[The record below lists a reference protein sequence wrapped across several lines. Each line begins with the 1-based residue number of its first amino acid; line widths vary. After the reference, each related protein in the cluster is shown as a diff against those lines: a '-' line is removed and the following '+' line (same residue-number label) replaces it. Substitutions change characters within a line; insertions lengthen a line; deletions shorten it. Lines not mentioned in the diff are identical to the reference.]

1 MPEHTFPRS
10 HTGFPAPWKSLFHTP
25 EKCLPDRHRR
35 IALIS
40 NPLRQRSENRPYVD
54 GGPPVR
60 LYAILSELTLYASSP
75 PLHHMARSIRS
86 RMPKSED
93 GVWMAARL
101 VRNWNEA
108 PKAMQTMAKRA
119 CSCFAECSL
128 PYPNV
133 TQDDDKYIYNIWVI
147 I

>member
-25 EKCLPDRHRR
+25 EKAHREYNKR
-35 IALIS
+35 ITLIL
-40 NPLRQRSENRPYVD
+40 NTLLECPKIRPYGD

-60 LYAILSELTLYASSP
+60 MYAILSELTLYASSP

-93 GVWMAARL
+93 GVWRAARL

-108 PKAMQTMAKRA
+108 PTAMQTMAKRA